1 MRFVIIGGDAAGM
14 SAASRAKRNMKDL
27 EVVVLEQ
34 TWDVSYSACGMPYN
48 LADPDSDINELVVR
62 EARVF
67 REKQGIDLRTGHK
80 VEAIDR
86 AAEVVRG
93 KTLQGE
99 PFEVPYDK
107 LLIATGASPVVPE
120 IPGADLPG
128 VVSLK
133 SLQDGRLA
141 KRLLAEPGIRQAVI
155 VGMGYVGLEVAEA
168 LRSRGL
174 SVDMVKPRPVLLP
187 WLHPRLSEM
196 VREELEAKGVN
207 LRFGCAV
214 QAVER
219 AEDGL
224 LVVCTDK
231 IKLPCQMVVMAMGV
245 RPNSSLAASAG
256 LELGI
261 SEAVSVDRSLR
272 TSDPDIYAAGDCAD
286 AYHVVTGEK
295 TWIPLALRANRAGRA
310 VGDNVTGREVSLPG
324 VAGTAVFKVFDL
336 EVARTGLTME
346 EAAEAGFDPEGEVI
360 FSRTRAHAHPGSA
373 TIGVHMVGDK
383 TSGRLLGV
391 QMAAK
396 EGAAHRVNAPAVALS
411 AGMSVSGFHQCDLAY
426 APPFSP
432 VWDPMLVAAEQLL
445 KKINAPQGT
454 KA

>member
-1 MRFVIIGGDAAGM
+1 
-14 SAASRAKRNMKDL
+14 
-27 EVVVLEQ
+27 
-34 TWDVSYSACGMPYN
+34 
-48 LADPDSDINELVVR
+48 
-62 EARVF
+62 
-67 REKQGIDLRTGHK
+67 
-80 VEAIDR
+80 
-86 AAEVVRG
+86 
-93 KTLQGE
+93 
-99 PFEVPYDK
+99 
-107 LLIATGASPVVPE
+107 
-120 IPGADLPG
+120 
-128 VVSLK
+128 
-133 SLQDGRLA
+133 
-141 KRLLAEPGIRQAVI
+141 
-155 VGMGYVGLEVAEA
+155 MGYVGLEVAEA

-187 WLHPRLSEM
+187 WLNSRLSEM

-214 QAVER
+214 QAVEQ

-224 LVVCTDK
+224 RVVCTDK
-231 IKLPCQMVVMAMGV
+231 TKLPCQIVVMAMGV

-261 SEAVSVDRSLR
+261 SGAISVDRSLR

-286 AYHVVTGEK
+286 AYHVVTGKK

-360 FSRTRAHAHPGSA
+360 FSRTRAHAHPGSG

-411 AGMSVSGFHQCDLAY
+411 AGMSVSAFHQCDLAY

-445 KKINAPQGT
+445 KKISAPQGT